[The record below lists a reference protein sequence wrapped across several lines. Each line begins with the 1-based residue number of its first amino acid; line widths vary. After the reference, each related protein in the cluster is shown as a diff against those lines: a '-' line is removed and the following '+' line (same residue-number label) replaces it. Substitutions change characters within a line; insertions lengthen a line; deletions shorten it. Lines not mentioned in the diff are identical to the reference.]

1 MSASPPPLSIEKL
14 TKRFDKQVLAV
25 DGLDL
30 VVEEGQVLG
39 LLGPNGAGKTT
50 SLRMI
55 LGLIR
60 PQSGRTLVFGEEI
73 LPGSPVLQKVG
84 SLVDNPGFVPHLSGL
99 RNLQLWWEAG
109 GRRWAQADL
118 DGALEVADLGTALGR
133 KYRTYSHGMRQRLG
147 LAQAVLGRPRL
158 LILDEPTS
166 GLDPQ
171 QMRHIRE
178 AVTRMARSGTT
189 VLLSSHL
196 LSEVEEVCTHAAVV
210 DKGRLVT
217 TGSVSDLTGTT
228 RTVYLE
234 VSDLDLARHALS
246 ALSGVTAVEDRP
258 PGLLVTLGGAER
270 SEVVAAL
277 VHGGVGV
284 ETVQA
289 RHRLED
295 AFLELVGD
303 HSP

>member
-1 MSASPPPLSIEKL
+1 VSASPPPLSIEKL

-258 PGLLVTLGGAER
+258 PGLLVTLGGA
-270 SEVVAAL
+270 
-277 VHGGVGV
+277 
-284 ETVQA
+284 
-289 RHRLED
+289 
-295 AFLELVGD
+295 
-303 HSP
+303 